1 MSNQKYIE
9 DFYIK
14 NYLIFYLTTLFLL
27 SVYFLRFKAT
37 LGHDFT
43 ISEWV
48 INYSGGFTKR
58 GIMGSISMFIS
69 DILQIHMRQS
79 ILYLQILSIL
89 FYYLFIYHFLK
100 NIKFNR
106 LMLFATFTPIF
117 ILYPVSE
124 IEVLARKE
132 NLIYILFFIFINIE
146 LNFIKRFIAISLS
159 LLIWEPVIFFLP
171 FWFLIDLIKSNKKN
185 NIKQILNMLSGYLP
199 ILILCP
205 IFIFNPL
212 TDQEYSNMVL
222 NLTERDQYCGLSCS
236 YLATKKSVMD
246 QAQHIFLLSP
256 EIILRYLF
264 IIVAGFLPLFILL
277 HYSKLRQ
284 KIFIFQF
291 LNQNLFLIFF
301 LLFLPL
307 IPCMVFM
314 SDWGRAVNISYVH
327 MFISYFYL
335 YKKKY
340 IELDNS
346 LKKHF
351 IYKIKKKYFI
361 FLFIIYAFSWA
372 PKTAYAGDIGSFP
385 GYRVPYKIIKS
396 FI

>member
-1 MSNQKYIE
+1 MGEQKFIE

-14 NYLIFYLTTLFLL
+14 NYLIFYLTALFFL

-37 LGHDFT
+37 LDHDST

-58 GIMGSISMFIS
+58 GIMGSVSMFLS
-69 DILQIHMRQS
+69 DIFKIHMRQS
-79 ILYLQILSIL
+79 ILFLQIFSIL
-89 FYYLFIYHFLK
+89 FYYLFIYYFLK

-106 LMLFATFTPIF
+106 LILLATFTPIF
-117 ILYPVSE
+117 ILYPISE

-132 NLIYILFFIFINIE
+132 ILIYILFFIFISIR
-146 LNFIKRFIAISLS
+146 LNFLKRFIIISLS

-185 NIKQILNMLSGYLP
+185 NIYQILNMLYGYLP

-212 TDQEYSNMVL
+212 TAQEHSDMVF
-222 NLTERDQYCGLSCS
+222 NLTQRNQYCGLSCGLLGS
-236 YLATKKSVMD
+236 KKSVID
-246 QAQHIFLLSP
+246 QVQHIFLLTP
-256 EIILRYLF
+256 EIIFRYLF
-264 IIVAGFLPLFILL
+264 IIILGFLPLFILL
-277 HYSKLRQ
+277 YFSKLIE

-307 IPCMVFM
+307 IPCMIFM
-314 SDWGRAVNISYVH
+314 SDWGRVVNISYVH
-327 MFISYFYL
+327 MFISYIYL
-335 YKKKY
+335 YKNKH
-340 IELDNS
+340 IEFDLS
-346 LKKHF
+346 LKKQF
-351 IYKIKKKYFI
+351 IFKIEKKYFI